1 MPRYTSAASAP
12 PAASLGRH
20 RLDGEQAA
28 ELKVL
33 DHRELLQ
40 ALQEGKQ
47 RGVSSA
53 HASTARRQPELRP
66 SAGGSELRAAGSAVC
81 LRGDQSHVPHSTFPV
96 GSSVQ

>member
-1 MPRYTSAASAP
+1 MPRYASAASAP

-28 ELKVL
+28 ELKML

-53 HASTARRQPELRP
+53 DVPTARRQTELRP
-66 SAGGSELRAAGSAVC
+66 TLGAGGSELRAAG
-81 LRGDQSHVPHSTFPV
+81 
-96 GSSVQ
+96 

>member
-1 MPRYTSAASAP
+1 MPRYASAASAP

-28 ELKVL
+28 ELKML

-53 HASTARRQPELRP
+53 DVPTACRQTELRP
-66 SAGGSELRAAGSAVC
+66 ALGAGGSELRAAG
-81 LRGDQSHVPHSTFPV
+81 
-96 GSSVQ
+96 